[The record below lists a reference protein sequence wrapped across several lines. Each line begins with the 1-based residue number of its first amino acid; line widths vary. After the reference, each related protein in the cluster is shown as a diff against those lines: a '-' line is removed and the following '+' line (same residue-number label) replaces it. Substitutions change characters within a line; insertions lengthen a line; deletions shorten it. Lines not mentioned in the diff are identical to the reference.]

1 MKIGAMSH
9 RYALGDLVVGRSLA
23 VPPGPYL
30 IVRLLPPVAGEP
42 HYHGRS
48 TVDAHQ
54 RVLMEGQVR
63 AAASCQ
69 PNSVVT
75 QETGQRRALR

>member
-1 MKIGAMSH
+1 MPH

-30 IVRLLPPVAGEP
+30 IVRLLPGVAGEP

-48 TVDAHQ
+48 TVDGHQ
-54 RVLMEGQVR
+54 RALMEGQIR
-63 AAASCQ
+63 AAAGCQ
-69 PNSVVT
+69 SHSVVT
-75 QETGQRRALR
+75 QQTRRRRVLR